1 MATGTMQLPA
11 PPLHKTAQIFR
22 KMQKKDEKIQKI
34 EFLYLFIFFHH
45 IRYNFVCKQAYLF
58 PKDKNAKLFP
68 GISRIPGAADT

>member
-1 MATGTMQLPA
+1 
-11 PPLHKTAQIFR
+11 
-22 KMQKKDEKIQKI
+22 MQKKDEKIQKI